1 MVSNNLQA
9 AALVLTSGNN
19 FSKIENFAKHL
30 GLEFMSASTFQRF
43 QKLYCA
49 PEIDEWWQN
58 IREELCAQFSS
69 DKLCVCSDGHCD
81 FPGFFSQKPL
91 LL

>member
-1 MVSNNLQA
+1 VIQWNFPTGQKGRFCISGDVNGMVSNNLQA

-49 PEIDEWWQN
+49 PEIDEWW
-58 IREELCAQFSS
+58 
-69 DKLCVCSDGHCD
+69 
-81 FPGFFSQKPL
+81 
-91 LL
+91 